1 MYKYDGLLIHES
13 HDDEG
18 IIEVIERKGVR
29 SLHFGSHPRQ
39 SSMLL
44 SDPHKL
50 ELEYVRAMT
59 SWLLFK
65 PTLDDNALIIG
76 LGGGSLTKHLL
87 RHFPECRLKAVEYRQ
102 SVVKIA
108 RSYFGLPLDSRLKII
123 IDDGGAYIRQR
134 AEAYREHYSLLIIDA
149 FDHEGIASSICSE
162 AFFDACKALLKKDG
176 ILVINL
182 WGGTN
187 NPEFQQV
194 SLWLGRV
201 FNGQTLFLPVRDRGN
216 IIALA
221 FNNYSPLYT
230 IKELRTN
237 ALALE
242 QQYQIEF
249 PAFLKDIKK
258 HNAGTVNQV
267 IKA

>member
-1 MYKYDGLLIHES
+1 MYKYEGLVIHES

-18 IIEVIERKGVR
+18 IIEVIEHKGVR

-44 SDPHKL
+44 TDPYKL
-50 ELEYVRAMT
+50 ELNYVRAMT

-65 PTLDDNALIIG
+65 PTLDDDALIVG

-87 RHFPECRLKAVEYRQ
+87 QQFPGCRLKAVEFRK

-108 RSYFGLPLDSRLKII
+108 RCYFGLPLDPRLKII
-123 IDDGGAYIRQR
+123 IDDGGDYIRQR
-134 AEAYREHYSLLIIDA
+134 AETNREHYSLLFIDA
-149 FDHEGIASSICSE
+149 FDHEGVASSICNE
-162 AFFDACKALLKKDG
+162 AFFDACNALLKKDG

-182 WGGTN
+182 WGGVN

-194 SLWLGRV
+194 SHWLSRA

-216 IIALA
+216 IIGLA
-221 FNNYSPLYT
+221 FNDYAPIYS
-230 IKELRTN
+230 IKELRAN
-237 ALALE
+237 AWELE
-242 QQYQIEF
+242 QHYQIEF
-249 PAFLKDIKK
+249 PTFLKDLKK
-258 HNAGTVNQV
+258 HNASTFNQV
-267 IKA
+267 IKT

>member
-1 MYKYDGLLIHES
+1 MYKYEGLLIHQS

-18 IIEVIERKGVR
+18 VIEVIERKGVR

-44 SDPHKL
+44 TDPYRL
-50 ELEYVRAMT
+50 ELDYVRAMT

-65 PTLDDNALIIG
+65 PTFDDDALLVG

-87 RHFPECRLKAVEYRQ
+87 QYFPMCRLKAVEYRK

-108 RSYFGLPLDSRLKII
+108 HSYFDLPLDPRLKII
-123 IDDGGAYIRQR
+123 VDDGGDYIRQR
-134 AEAYREHYSLLIIDA
+134 AEACQEHYGLLFIDA
-149 FDHEGIASSICSE
+149 FDHEGMASSICNE
-162 AFFDACKALLKKDG
+162 AFFDACKVLLKKDG
-176 ILVINL
+176 ILVMNL

-187 NPEFQQV
+187 NPQFQQV
-194 SLWLGRV
+194 SQWLARV
-201 FNGQTLFLPVRDRGN
+201 FNWQTLFLPVRDKGN

-221 FNNYSPLYT
+221 FNNYSPLYSLQ
-230 IKELRTN
+230 ELRAN

-242 QQYQIEF
+242 QHYQIEF
-249 PAFLKDIKK
+249 PTFLKDLKK
-258 HNAGTVNQV
+258 HNASTFNQV
-267 IKA
+267 IKS

>member
-1 MYKYDGLLIHES
+1 
-13 HDDEG
+13 
-18 IIEVIERKGVR
+18 

-44 SDPHKL
+44 TDPCKL
-50 ELEYVRAMT
+50 ELNYVRAMT

-65 PTLDDNALIIG
+65 PTLNDDALIVG

-87 RHFPECRLKAVEYRQ
+87 QHFPECRLKAVEYRK

-108 RSYFGLPLDSRLKII
+108 RSYFGLPLDPRLKII
-123 IDDGGAYIRQR
+123 VDDGGDYIRQR
-134 AEAYREHYSLLIIDA
+134 SDAYREHYSLLFIDA
-149 FDHEGIASSICSE
+149 FDHEGMASSICNE
-162 AFFDACKALLKKDG
+162 AFFDACKALLKIDG
-176 ILVINL
+176 ILVMNL
-182 WGGTN
+182 WGGTH

-201 FNGQTLFLPVRDRGN
+201 FDWQTLFLPIRDRGN

-221 FNNYSPLYT
+221 FNDYSPRYSM
-230 IKELRTN
+230 KELRTN
-237 ALALE
+237 ALELE

-249 PAFLKDIKK
+249 PTFLKDLKRY
-258 HNAGTVNQV
+258 NASTFNQV
-267 IKA
+267 IKT

>member
-1 MYKYDGLLIHES
+1 MYKYEGLLIHES

-18 IIEVIERKGVR
+18 IIEIIECKGVR

-44 SDPHKL
+44 TAPDKL
-50 ELEYVRAMT
+50 ELNYVRAMT

-65 PTLDDNALIIG
+65 PTLDDDALVVG

-87 RHFPECRLKAVEYRQ
+87 EHFPDCRLKVVEYRK

-123 IDDGGAYIRQR
+123 VDDGGDYIRQR
-134 AEAYREHYSLLIIDA
+134 AESYREHYSLLFIDA
-149 FDHEGIASSICSE
+149 FDHEGMATSICNE
-162 AFFDACKALLKKDG
+162 AFFDACQALLKKDG

-182 WGGTN
+182 WGGTS

-194 SLWLGRV
+194 SQWLARA
-201 FNGQTLFLPVRDRGN
+201 FNWQVLFLPVRDRGN
-216 IIALA
+216 IIAFA
-221 FNNYSPLYT
+221 FNNYAPLFSL
-230 IKELRTN
+230 KELRIN

-249 PAFLKDIKK
+249 PTFLKDLKR
-258 HNAGTVNQV
+258 HNASTFNKV
-267 IKA
+267 IKP

>member
-1 MYKYDGLLIHES
+1 MYKYEGLLIHES

-18 IIEVIERKGVR
+18 IIEVIEVKGIR

-44 SDPHKL
+44 SDPNKL
-50 ELEYVRAMT
+50 ELDYVRAMT

-65 PTLDDNALIIG
+65 PTLDEDALIVG

-87 RHFPECRLKAVEYRQ
+87 QHFPECRLKAVEFRK

-108 RSYFGLPLDSRLKII
+108 RSHFDLPLDSRLKVIV
-123 IDDGGAYIRQR
+123 DDGGEYIRQR
-134 AEAYREHYSLLIIDA
+134 IESHRDRYTLLFIDA
-149 FDHEGIASSICSE
+149 FDHEGMAASICNE
-162 AFFDACKALLKKDG
+162 AFFDACKAVLKKDG

-194 SLWLGRV
+194 SHWLGNV
-201 FNGQTLFLPVRDRGN
+201 FEWQILFLPVRDRGN

-221 FNNYSPLYT
+221 FNNYSPLYSL
-230 IKELRTN
+230 KDLRAN

-249 PAFLKDIKK
+249 PTFLKDLKK
-258 HNAGTVNQV
+258 HNTSTFNKV
-267 IKA
+267 IKT

>member
-1 MYKYDGLLIHES
+1 MYKYEGLLIHES

-44 SDPHKL
+44 SNPHKL
-50 ELEYVRAMT
+50 ELDYVRAMT

-65 PTLDDNALIIG
+65 PALEGDALIVG
-76 LGGGSLTKHLL
+76 LGGGSLTRHLL
-87 RHFPECRLKAVEYRQ
+87 QHFPACRLKAVEYRK

-108 RSYFGLPLDSRLKII
+108 RRYFDLPLDPRLKII
-123 IDDGGAYIRQR
+123 VDDGGDYIRQR
-134 AEAYREHYSLLIIDA
+134 AETYREHYSLLFIDA
-149 FDHEGIASSICSE
+149 FDHEGMASSICHE
-162 AFFDACKALLKKDG
+162 AFFDACKVLLKKDG

-182 WGGTN
+182 WGGTH

-194 SLWLGRV
+194 SQWLARV
-201 FNGQTLFLPVRDRGN
+201 FNWQTLFLPVRDRGN
-216 IIALA
+216 IIAFA
-221 FNNYSPLYT
+221 FNNYSPLYSM
-230 IKELRTN
+230 KELRSN

-242 QQYQIEF
+242 QHYQIEF
-249 PAFLKDIKK
+249 PIFLKDLKK
-258 HNAGTVNQV
+258 HNASTLNQV
-267 IKA
+267 IKT

>member
-1 MYKYDGLLIHES
+1 MYKYEGLLIHES

-18 IIEVIERKGVR
+18 IIEVIEHKGVR

-44 SDPHKL
+44 TDPYKL
-50 ELEYVRAMT
+50 ELNYVRAMT

-65 PTLDDNALIIG
+65 PTLDDDALIVG

-87 RHFPECRLKAVEYRQ
+87 QHFPECRLKAVEYRK

-108 RSYFGLPLDSRLKII
+108 RSYFGLPLDPRLKII
-123 IDDGGAYIRQR
+123 VDDGGDYIRQR
-134 AEAYREHYSLLIIDA
+134 SDAYREHYSLLFIDA
-149 FDHEGIASSICSE
+149 FDHEGMASSICNE
-162 AFFDACKALLKKDG
+162 AFFDACKALLKIDG
-176 ILVINL
+176 ILVMNL
-182 WGGTN
+182 WGGTH

-201 FNGQTLFLPVRDRGN
+201 FDWQTLFLPIRDRGN

-221 FNNYSPLYT
+221 FNDYSPRYSM
-230 IKELRTN
+230 KELRTN
-237 ALALE
+237 ALELE

-249 PAFLKDIKK
+249 PTFLKDLKK
-258 HNAGTVNQV
+258 YNASTFNQV
-267 IKA
+267 IKT

>member
-1 MYKYDGLLIHES
+1 MYKYEGLLIHES

-18 IIEVIERKGVR
+18 IIEVVEHKGVR

-44 SDPHKL
+44 TDPDKL
-50 ELEYVRAMT
+50 ELDYVRAMT

-65 PTLDDNALIIG
+65 PTLDDDALIVG

-87 RHFPECRLKAVEYRQ
+87 QHFPECQLKVVEFRK

-108 RSYFGLPLDSRLKII
+108 RSYFGLPLDPRLKII
-123 IDDGGAYIRQR
+123 VDDGGDYIRQR
-134 AEAYREHYSLLIIDA
+134 AQTYREHYSLLFIDA
-149 FDHEGIASSICSE
+149 FDHEGMASSICNE

-194 SLWLGRV
+194 SLWLGRI
-201 FNGQTLFLPVRDRGN
+201 FDWQTLFLPIRDRGN

-221 FNNYSPLYT
+221 FNDYSPRYSM
-230 IKELRTN
+230 KELRTN
-237 ALALE
+237 ALELE

-249 PAFLKDIKK
+249 PTFLKDLKK
-258 HNAGTVNQV
+258 YNASTFNQV
-267 IKA
+267 IKT

>member
-1 MYKYDGLLIHES
+1 MYKYEGLLIHES

-18 IIEVIERKGVR
+18 IIEVIEHKGVR

-44 SDPHKL
+44 TDPCKL
-50 ELEYVRAMT
+50 ELNYVRAMT

-65 PTLDDNALIIG
+65 STLDDDALIVG

-87 RHFPECRLKAVEYRQ
+87 QHFPECRLKVVEYRK

-108 RSYFGLPLDSRLKII
+108 RNYFSLPLDPRLKII
-123 IDDGGAYIRQR
+123 VDDGGDYIRQR
-134 AEAYREHYSLLIIDA
+134 SDAYREHYSLLFIDA
-149 FDHEGIASSICSE
+149 FDHEGMASSICNE
-162 AFFDACKALLKKDG
+162 AFFDACKALLKIDG
-176 ILVINL
+176 ILVMNL
-182 WGGTN
+182 WGGTH

-201 FNGQTLFLPVRDRGN
+201 FDWQTLFLPIRDRGN

-221 FNNYSPLYT
+221 FNDYSPRYSM
-230 IKELRTN
+230 KELRTN
-237 ALALE
+237 ALELE

-249 PAFLKDIKK
+249 PTFLKDLRKY
-258 HNAGTVNQV
+258 NASTFNQV
-267 IKA
+267 IKT

>member
-1 MYKYDGLLIHES
+1 MYKYEGLLIHES

-18 IIEVIERKGVR
+18 IIEVIELKGVR
-29 SLHFGSHPRQ
+29 SLHFGSQPRQ

-44 SDPHKL
+44 IDPHKL
-50 ELEYVRAMT
+50 ELDYVRAMA

-65 PTLDDNALIIG
+65 PTLDDDALIVG

-87 RHFPECRLKAVEYRQ
+87 QHFPECRLKVVEYRK

-108 RSYFGLPLDSRLKII
+108 RSYFGLPLDPRLKII
-123 IDDGGAYIRQR
+123 VDDGASYIRQR
-134 AEAYREHYSLLIIDA
+134 TETCREYYSLLFIDA
-149 FDHEGIASSICSE
+149 FDHEGMASSICNE
-162 AFFDACKALLKKDG
+162 AFFDACKILLKKDG

-201 FNGQTLFLPVRDRGN
+201 FNWQTLFLPVRNRGN
-216 IIALA
+216 IIGLA
-221 FNNYSPLYT
+221 FNDYSPLYSM
-230 IKELRTN
+230 KELRTN

-242 QQYQIEF
+242 QLYQIQF
-249 PAFLKDIKK
+249 PAFLKDLKR
-258 HNAGTVNQV
+258 HNASTFNQV
-267 IKA
+267 IKT